1 MAKLDKWLK
10 NISFILLILFAIVMP
25 LVTYSNWHNQQ
36 MFKTGEKKETTAIV
50 RIDENKVK
58 TYDYPENDYGVDA
71 RDSKAK
77 DGESVTLYYLKNQPD
92 MVSEKKDEYIPQ
104 KNILISLGLSV
115 FFIVLV
121 FWKISKR
128 IKEKSV

>member
-1 MAKLDKWLK
+1 MVKLDKWLK

-25 LVTYSNWHNQQ
+25 IVTYSNWHNQQ
-36 MFKTGEKKETTAIV
+36 MFRTGEKKETTAIV

-92 MVSEKKDEYIPQ
+92 MVSEKKDEYIPK

-121 FWKISKR
+121 FWKTSKR
-128 IKEKSV
+128 IKERSI